1 MNIGGFEV
9 NVPIFVLEEAAQD
22 LILGRPWERK
32 TRAQY
37 ENRDDGSLYIT
48 ISTPDDQ
55 RKVVFCAVGTTDDRN
70 RDRARIQRYTTSITR
85 EDGQVSNTKDKRL
98 GNLDGSLMV
107 R

>member
-1 MNIGGFEV
+1 MNIGGVEV

-37 ENRDDGSLYIT
+37 DNRDDGSLYIT

-70 RDRARIQRYTTSITR
+70 RDRARIQRYTTSMTR
-85 EDGQVSNTKDKRL
+85 ENGQGSNTRDKKQ
-98 GNLDGSLMV
+98 GNSDGSQIV